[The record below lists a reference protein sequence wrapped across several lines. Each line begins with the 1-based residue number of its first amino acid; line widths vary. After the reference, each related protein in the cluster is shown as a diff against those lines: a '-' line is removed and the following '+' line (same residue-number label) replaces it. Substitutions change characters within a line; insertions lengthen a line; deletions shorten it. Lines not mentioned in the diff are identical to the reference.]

1 MKKTI
6 IAAVLLASMTISIVG
21 CSRPAAK
28 ESANESF
35 KKGSTSETTEVTTET
50 TTEATTETTKKPAAT
65 GGNVVNDFN
74 TKLSGFKQ
82 TSGGFKFDITLTN
95 KSNET
100 ADLKASLEEVDI
112 KFYANSDITSITC
125 DEMTFTG
132 SGTEWVGVPNGATI
146 GAGEEYS
153 FTVYVNTESSVTK
166 YGYNSCYFDWN

>member
-1 MKKTI
+1 TE
-6 IAAVLLASMTISIVG
+6 TT
-21 CSRPAAK
+21 
-28 ESANESF
+28 E
-35 KKGSTSETTEVTTET
+35 TSETTKETTEETTEETTKETTEETTKETTEET
-50 TTEATTETTKKPAAT
+50 TTEATTEATTVETTKKPST
-65 GGNVVNDFN
+65 SGGSVVTDFN

-112 KFYANSDITSITC
+112 TFYANSDITSITC

-132 SGTEWVGVPNGATI
+132 SGKDWVGVPNGATI
-146 GAGEEYS
+146 EAGDEYS